1 MYLIYMPI
9 LSPSRKFQAAL
20 VATSVVALVLVP
32 VTSASAKSQNS
43 QHERVVSYWT
53 PENMASAQSLD
64 YTFDK
69 GSKVGRKVT
78 STPATKAIKPA
89 SIVATAS
96 SPTSTGASWVD
107 GGLAL
112 AATGKVFFSV
122 GTSRYVC
129 SGSVVEEAD
138 VSRSV
143 VLTAGHCLYDNAT
156 QAFVTNFLF
165 YPDYDSNPNQD
176 CALTTYGCWTATAL
190 IGHYGFTSQT
200 GFTNQATN
208 YDWGFAVMGLGGKN
222 STQLDATVG
231 AFPLAVPGFA
241 AAGGQ
246 AYAFGYPA
254 ASPYAGADL
263 TYCSGAIVQDSGNG
277 NSTWGLTTC
286 TMTGGASGGPWMS
299 GFGTDR
305 GILSS
310 VNSYKY
316 TAAANGMYGPKFN
329 ANTTNTFNAAL
340 TASANT
346 RVGAPV
352 VPVKPVAAV
361 SITGTLVDKATLT
374 ADTSATTG
382 GVVTSWTYRW
392 TRATTL
398 TGSYSNITNAT
409 RSTYV
414 LTSSDVGRYLK
425 VRVTATNSGGS
436 STATSAAT
444 GQVLGL
450 ASVAPV
456 AQVSI
461 SGNTAVS
468 SRLTASTSGTTGS
481 TPLTYTYQWL
491 RATTADGTY
500 TAISRA
506 TSSTYRLV
514 SADRGRY
521 IKVRLVATNSA
532 GTSTVT
538 SAATTI
544 IR

>member
-1 MYLIYMPI
+1 
-9 LSPSRKFQAAL
+9 
-20 VATSVVALVLVP
+20 
-32 VTSASAKSQNS
+32 
-43 QHERVVSYWT
+43 
-53 PENMASAQSLD
+53 
-64 YTFDK
+64 
-69 GSKVGRKVT
+69 
-78 STPATKAIKPA
+78 
-89 SIVATAS
+89 
-96 SPTSTGASWVD
+96 
-107 GGLAL
+107 
-112 AATGKVFFSV
+112 
-122 GTSRYVC
+122 
-129 SGSVVEEAD
+129 
-138 VSRSV
+138 
-143 VLTAGHCLYDNAT
+143 
-156 QAFVTNFLF
+156 
-165 YPDYDSNPNQD
+165 
-176 CALTTYGCWTATAL
+176 
-190 IGHYGFTSQT
+190 
-200 GFTNQATN
+200 
-208 YDWGFAVMGLGGKN
+208 MGLGGKN

-231 AFPLAVPGFA
+231 AFPLAVPGFT
-241 AAGGQ
+241 AAGDQ

-263 TYCSGAIVQDSGNG
+263 TYCSGAIVQDSSNN

-299 GFGTDR
+299 GFSTDR

-382 GVVTSWTYRW
+382 GAVTSWTYQW
-392 TRATTL
+392 TRATTP

-425 VRVTATNSGGS
+425 VRATATNSGGS

-450 ASVAPV
+450 APV

-481 TPLTYTYQWL
+481 TPLKYTYQWL
-491 RATTADGTY
+491 HATTADGTY

-521 IKVRLVATNSA
+521 IKVRLVATNSV

>member
-1 MYLIYMPI
+1 MRI

-32 VTSASAKSQNS
+32 VTSASAKSQS
-43 QHERVVSYWT
+43 SEHQRVVSYWT
-53 PENMASAQSLD
+53 PSNMASAQSLD

-78 STPATKAIKPA
+78 ATPATKVIKPA
-89 SIVATAS
+89 SIAAAS
-96 SPTSTGASWVD
+96 YVTNSTGSSWVD

-112 AATGKVFFSV
+112 AATGKVFFNV

-129 SGSVVEEAD
+129 SGSVVQESDA
-138 VSRSV
+138 SRSI
-143 VLTAGHCLYDNAT
+143 VLTAGHCIYDNAT
-156 QAFVTNFLF
+156 QAFVTNFMF

-190 IGHYGFTSQT
+190 VGHYGFTSQT

-208 YDWGFAVMGLGGKN
+208 YDWGFAVMGAGGKN
-222 STQLDATVG
+222 GTSQLDTTVG
-231 AFPLAVPGFA
+231 AFPLAIPGFT
-241 AAGGQ
+241 AAGNQ

-254 ASPYAGADL
+254 AAPYAGADL
-263 TYCSGAIVQDSGNG
+263 TYCSGAIAQDSSN
-277 NSTWGLTTC
+277 NTSPWGLTTC

-305 GILSS
+305 GSLSS
-310 VNSYKY
+310 LNSYKY
-316 TAAANGMYGPKFN
+316 TGSSNGMYGPKFN
-329 ANTTNTFNAAL
+329 ANTTDTFNAAL
-340 TASANT
+340 TASVNT
-346 RVGAPV
+346 KVGAPV
-352 VPVKPVAAV
+352 VPAKPVAAV
-361 SITGTLVDKATLT
+361 SITGSLVDKATLT

-382 GVVTSWTYRW
+382 GAVSSWTYQW
-392 TRATTL
+392 TRATTS
-398 TGSYSNITNAT
+398 TGSYSNISNAT
-409 RSTYV
+409 KSTYV

-425 VRVTATNSGGS
+425 VKATATNTGGS
-436 STATSAAT
+436 STATSVAT
-444 GQVLGL
+444 GIVLGI
-450 ASVAPV
+450 APV

-461 SGNTAVS
+461 SGTKTVG

-481 TPLTYTYQWL
+481 TPLTYTYQWF
-491 RATTADGTY
+491 RATTSAGTY
-500 TAISRA
+500 VAISGA
-506 TSSTYRLV
+506 TTSTYRLV
-514 SADRGRY
+514 TADRGQY

-544 IR
+544 IV

>member
-1 MYLIYMPI
+1 MRI

-32 VTSASAKSQNS
+32 VTSASAKSQSS
-43 QHERVVSYWT
+43 QHQRVVSYWT
-53 PENMASAQSLD
+53 PSNMASAQSLD

-78 STPATKAIKPA
+78 ATPATKAIKPA
-89 SIVATAS
+89 SIAAAS
-96 SPTSTGASWVD
+96 YVTNSTGSSWVD

-129 SGSVVEEAD
+129 SGSVVQESDA
-138 VSRSV
+138 SRSV
-143 VLTAGHCLYDNAT
+143 VLTAGHCIYDNAT
-156 QAFVTNFLF
+156 QAFVTNFMF

-190 IGHYGFTSQT
+190 VGHYGFTSQT

-208 YDWGFAVMGLGGKN
+208 YDWGFAVMGVGGKN
-222 STQLDATVG
+222 GTSQLDTTVG
-231 AFPLAVPGFA
+231 AFPLAVPGFT
-241 AAGGQ
+241 AAGDQ

-254 ASPYAGADL
+254 AAPYAGADL
-263 TYCSGAIVQDSGNG
+263 TYCSGAIAQDSSNN

-305 GILSS
+305 GSLSS
-310 VNSYKY
+310 LNSYKY

-329 ANTTNTFNAAL
+329 ANTTDTFNAAL
-340 TASANT
+340 TASVNT
-346 RVGAPV
+346 KVGAPV
-352 VPVKPVAAV
+352 IPAKPVAAV
-361 SITGTLVDKATLT
+361 SITGSLVDKATLT

-382 GVVTSWTYRW
+382 GAVTSWTYQW
-392 TRATTL
+392 TRATTS

-425 VRVTATNSGGS
+425 VRATATNSGGS

-444 GQVLGL
+444 GIVLGL
-450 ASVAPV
+450 APV

-461 SGNTAVS
+461 SGTKTVG

-481 TPLTYTYQWL
+481 APLTFTYQWF
-491 RATTADGTY
+491 RATTSTGTY
-500 TAISRA
+500 VAISGA
-506 TSSTYRLV
+506 TASTYRLV
-514 SADRGRY
+514 TADRGQY

-544 IR
+544 IV

>member
-1 MYLIYMPI
+1 MRI
-9 LSPSRKFQAAL
+9 LSPIRKFQAAL

-32 VTSASAKSQNS
+32 VTSASAKSQS
-43 QHERVVSYWT
+43 SEHQRVVSYWT
-53 PENMASAQSLD
+53 PSNMASAQSLD

-78 STPATKAIKPA
+78 ATPATKAIKPA
-89 SIVATAS
+89 SIAAAS
-96 SPTSTGASWVD
+96 YVTNSTGSSWVD

-112 AATGKVFFSV
+112 AATGKVFFNV
-122 GTSRYVC
+122 GASRYVC
-129 SGSVVEEAD
+129 SGSVVQESDA
-138 VSRSV
+138 SRSI
-143 VLTAGHCLYDNAT
+143 VLTAGHCIYDNAT
-156 QAFVTNFLF
+156 QAFVTNFMF

-190 IGHYGFTSQT
+190 VGHYGFTSQT

-208 YDWGFAVMGLGGKN
+208 YDWGFAVMGAGGKN
-222 STQLDATVG
+222 GTSQLDTTVG
-231 AFPLAVPGFA
+231 AFPLAIPGFT
-241 AAGGQ
+241 AAGDQ
-246 AYAFGYPA
+246 AYAFGYPQA
-254 ASPYAGADL
+254 APYAGADL
-263 TYCSGAIVQDSGNG
+263 TYCSGAIAQDSSNN

-305 GILSS
+305 GSLSS
-310 VNSYKY
+310 LNSYKY

-340 TASANT
+340 TASVNT
-346 RVGAPV
+346 KVGAPV
-352 VPVKPVAAV
+352 VPAPPVAAV
-361 SITGTLVDKATLT
+361 SITGSLVDKATLT

-382 GVVTSWTYRW
+382 GAVSSWTYQW
-392 TRATTL
+392 TRATTS
-398 TGSYSNITNAT
+398 TGSYSNISNAT
-409 RSTYV
+409 KSTYV
-414 LTSSDVGRYLK
+414 LTSSDVGCYLK
-425 VRVTATNSGGS
+425 VKATATNTGGS

-444 GQVLGL
+444 GIVLGI
-450 ASVAPV
+450 APV

-461 SGNTAVS
+461 SGTKTVG

-481 TPLTYTYQWL
+481 APLTYTYQWF
-491 RATTADGTY
+491 RATTSAGTY
-500 TAISRA
+500 LAISGA
-506 TSSTYRLV
+506 TASTYRLV
-514 SADRGRY
+514 TADSGQY

-544 IR
+544 IV

>member
-1 MYLIYMPI
+1 MRI

-32 VTSASAKSQNS
+32 VTSASAKSQS
-43 QHERVVSYWT
+43 SEHQRVVSYWT
-53 PENMASAQSLD
+53 PSNMASAQSLD

-78 STPATKAIKPA
+78 ATPATKAIKRSSIAPA
-89 SIVATAS
+89 LS
-96 SPTSTGASWVD
+96 SATSTGSSWVD

-112 AATGKVFFSV
+112 AATGKVFFNV

-129 SGSVVEEAD
+129 SGSVAQESDA
-138 VSRSV
+138 SRSI
-143 VLTAGHCLYDNAT
+143 VLTAGHCIYDNAT

-165 YPDYDSNPNQD
+165 YPDFDSNPNPD

-190 IGHYGFTSQT
+190 VGHYGFTSQT

-231 AFPLAVPGFA
+231 AFPLAVPGFT
-241 AAGGQ
+241 AAGDQ
-246 AYAFGYPA
+246 AYAFGYPQA
-254 ASPYAGADL
+254 APYAGADL
-263 TYCSGAIVQDSGNG
+263 TYCSGAIAEDSGNG

-286 TMTGGASGGPWMS
+286 TMTGGASGGPLS

-305 GILSS
+305 GSLSS
-310 VNSYKY
+310 LNSYKY

-329 ANTTNTFNAAL
+329 ANTTDTFNAAL

-352 VPVKPVAAV
+352 VVAKPVVAV

-382 GVVTSWTYRW
+382 GAVTSWTYQW
-392 TRATTL
+392 TRATTS

-409 RSTYV
+409 NSTYV

-425 VRVTATNSGGS
+425 VRATATNTGGS

-444 GQVLGL
+444 GIVLGI
-450 ASVAPV
+450 APV
-456 AQVSI
+456 ARVSI
-461 SGNTAVS
+461 SGTTTVS
-468 SRLTASTSGTTGS
+468 SRLTASTLGTTGS
-481 TPLTYTYQWL
+481 TPITYTYQWL
-491 RATTADGTY
+491 RATTSAGTY
-500 TAISRA
+500 IAISGA

-514 SADRGRY
+514 TADRGQY
-521 IKVRLVATNSA
+521 IKVRLIATNTA
-532 GTSTVT
+532 GTSTAT
-538 SAATTI
+538 SSATTI
-544 IR
+544 IV